1 MASPVEG
8 RASRG
13 EHELELVS
21 VNIGRPESVA
31 HGKRRFHSGILK
43 RPTDVPVLI
52 TTAGLA
58 GDAIL
63 NRKHHGG
70 PDQAVYAYSVG
81 DYEWWGRE
89 LGAIP
94 APGTF
99 GENLTIRGLP
109 TNLAIGD
116 RIVAGDLVL
125 EATAPRIPCGTLAA
139 VMQDPN
145 FGLAFRNAR
154 RPGSYFR
161 VLSEGSVQRGDRATL
176 RPAEDASVDILA
188 LFDIAFAPR
197 PSVGEIRR
205 LLAAPVAERVR
216 RMLEEKLASA
226 AGFSGSAQK
235 KPRREGGAGELRA
248 AAWGRLGSP

>member
-8 RASRG
+8 RASPG
-13 EHELELVS
+13 EHELELLS
-21 VNIGRPESVA
+21 VNIGQPASVA

-43 RPTDVPVLI
+43 RPTDASVLI
-52 TTAGLA
+52 TTEGLT

-70 PDQAVYAYSVG
+70 PDQAVYAYSVE
-81 DYEWWGRE
+81 DYEWWGRQ
-89 LGAIP
+89 LGATP

-99 GENLTIRGLP
+99 GENLTILGLP

-116 RIVAGDLVL
+116 RIVAGELVL

-139 VMQDPN
+139 VMQDSN
-145 FGLAFRNAR
+145 FGLAFRKAR
-154 RPGSYFR
+154 RPGIYFR
-161 VLSEGSVQRGDRATL
+161 VLTEGSVQRGDRATL
-176 RPAEDASVDILA
+176 LPAEGTNVDILA
-188 LFDIAFAPR
+188 LFDIAFASR
-197 PSVGEIRR
+197 PSVREIRR

-226 AGFSGSAQK
+226 AESSGRAK
-235 KPRREGGAGELRA
+235 KAP
-248 AAWGRLGSP
+248 P

>member
-8 RASRG
+8 RASGRAQ
-13 EHELELVS
+13 ELELFS
-21 VNIGRPESVA
+21 VNIGQPESVA
-31 HGKRRFHSGILK
+31 HGKRRFRSGILK
-43 RPTDVPVLI
+43 RPTDASVLI
-52 TTAGLA
+52 TTKGLA

-70 PDQAVYAYSVG
+70 PDQAVYAYSVE
-81 DYEWWGRE
+81 DYEWWGQK
-89 LGAIP
+89 LGATP

-116 RIVAGDLVL
+116 RIVAGELVL
-125 EATAPRIPCGTLAA
+125 EATAPRIPCSTLAA

-145 FGLAFRNAR
+145 FGLAFRKAR
-154 RPGSYFR
+154 RPGVYFR
-161 VLSEGSVQRGDRATL
+161 VLSEGSVQGGDRASL
-176 RPAEDASVDILA
+176 LPVEGASVDILA

-197 PSVGEIRR
+197 PSVREIRR

-226 AGFSGSAQK
+226 AESSGKA
-235 KPRREGGAGELRA
+235 
-248 AAWGRLGSP
+248 